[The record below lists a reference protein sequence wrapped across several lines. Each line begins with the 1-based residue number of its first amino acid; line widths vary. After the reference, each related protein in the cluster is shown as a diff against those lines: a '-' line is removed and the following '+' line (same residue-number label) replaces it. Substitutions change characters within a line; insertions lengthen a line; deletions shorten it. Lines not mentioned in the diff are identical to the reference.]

1 MARFVLRA
9 VGTVG
14 LAATLAFFALR
25 ALPGDGMTRE
35 LLESGADPQVI
46 EDRQVRLGLD
56 QPILVQ
62 YIRYMG
68 GILRGDLGVSLLDGR
83 QVATIVAEQIPPTAT
98 LAGAALLIATIAG
111 LLLGVASALDRPR
124 FASQAAQVVITLGLS
139 APVYFT
145 GTLAITIFA
154 LWLDILPGSGAGRFD
169 QLILPASVLGLH
181 SAAPIAQIVRAL
193 LSSTLRESFITTA
206 YGKGLKPAY
215 VLVNH
220 ALRAGLPSIIGIITL
235 EAGFLL
241 SGAVITETVFSR
253 PGIGRIL
260 IDAVL
265 RQDYPVVLGVVLW
278 SAIVYIVWSAIGD
291 LAAALVDPRLR
302 SAS

>member
-1 MARFVLRA
+1 M
-9 VGTVG
+9 
-14 LAATLAFFALR
+14 
-25 ALPGDGMTRE
+25 
-35 LLESGADPQVI
+35 
-46 EDRQVRLGLD
+46 RLGLD

-62 YIRYMG
+62 YARYIG
-68 GILRGDLGVSLLDGR
+68 GVVRGDLGVSLLDGR

-98 LAGAALLIATIAG
+98 LAGAALLIAIIAG
-111 LLLGVASALDRPR
+111 LLLGIASTLDHPR
-124 FASQAAQVVITLGLS
+124 FAAQAARTVITIGLS
-139 APVYFT
+139 GPVYFT

-193 LSSTLRESFITTA
+193 LTATLREPFVITA
-206 YGKGLKPAY
+206 YGKGLRPNY

-220 ALRAGLPSIIGIITL
+220 VLRSGLPSIIGIVTL

-260 IDAVL
+260 IDAGL

-278 SAIVYIVWSAIGD
+278 SAVVYIVFSAIGD

-302 SAS
+302 AAA